1 MRLKKW
7 RLLCQTSGP
16 KAYADVASS
25 PNGYLLDWISAF
37 AGMTM
42 FFTFLFAPLT
52 WADTISYT
60 GRLMPAHQTVLYSP
74 VKARVV
80 TVSTPY
86 GTSVQKGDVLWK
98 LQSDDLDNRYRA
110 AKATRLESEQRL
122 YHTKQLQLPFITLQ
136 NQLKRAKLSAERARH
151 RAQHTEKL
159 FQAGIVS
166 EEEKTFDKQA
176 QEDAEQTVQET
187 QIALQEIAQQ
197 HDGKAQTIAQLQYDN
212 ALEEEKK
219 LQKQK
224 SQLVVKAPSAGVLLP
239 PPKNQ
244 NTVSAL
250 TAGVFVQE
258 EQPLG
263 IVAETGG
270 YHVEIRVDEL
280 EVVQLQEGQLVSA
293 ALVAFPDILL
303 KGVVYRVGRHP
314 LEEGSQALW
323 AQYEVVVALE
333 APQATVP
340 LQYGM
345 QVTTDIETTS
355 HATP

>member
-7 RLLCQTSGP
+7 LL
-16 KAYADVASS
+16 V
-25 PNGYLLDWISAF
+25 DWIPAF
-37 AGMTM
+37 AGITIL
-42 FFTFLFAPLT
+42 FAFLFAPLT

-60 GRLMPAHQTVLYSP
+60 GRLMPAHQTILYSP

-80 TVSTPY
+80 ALSVPY
-86 GTSVQKGDVLWK
+86 GATVQKGDVLWK

-110 AKATRLESEQRL
+110 AKAARLEAEQRL
-122 YHTKQLQLPFITLQ
+122 YNTKQLQLPLITLQ
-136 NQLKRAKLSAERARH
+136 NQLKRAQLSENRARH

-176 QEDAEQTVQET
+176 LEDAEQTIQET
-187 QIALQEIAQQ
+187 HIALQEVAQQ
-197 HDGKAQTIAQLQYDN
+197 HDGKAQAIAQLQYDN
-212 ALEEEKK
+212 ALEEEKR

-224 SQLVVKAPSAGVLLP
+224 LHLVVKAPSAGVLLP
-239 PPKNQ
+239 PPKTQ
-244 NTVSAL
+244 NTMAAL
-250 TAGVFVQE
+250 TLGAFVQE

-263 IVAETGG
+263 IVAEIGG

-280 EVVQLQEGQLVSA
+280 EVVQLQEGQPVTA
-293 ALVAFPDILL
+293 ALVAFPDIPL
-303 KGVVYRVGRHP
+303 KGVVHQVGRHP

-333 APQATVP
+333 APQSTVP

-345 QVTTDIETTS
+345 QVTTDIETDGKTHGS
-355 HATP
+355 D